1 MKTVPITFLVTG
13 TFYSKG
19 KKYKTGGCIGTRIL
33 CSEVD
38 NPKNEMQF
46 SSYGYV
52 EVDDEDAEKVMT
64 FMQDILRSTECR
76 LSEIKD
82 GIKLLESQGVASTS

>member
-1 MKTVPITFLVTG
+1 MKKVPITFLVTG
-13 TFYSKG
+13 TFYRNG
-19 KKYKTGGCIGTRIL
+19 KKYKTGSCIGTRIL

-46 SSYGYV
+46 SSYSDV
-52 EVDDEDAEKVMT
+52 EVDDGDAEKIMT

-76 LSEIKD
+76 LQEIKD
-82 GIKLLESQGVASTS
+82 RIKLLESQGVAPTP